1 MSYIKL
7 SDSYNHGDILKVIS
21 GSEVYKYLYNSG
33 DWVKTY
39 PSEYGIKNFDA
50 FISDSYTINEDVLDY
65 SLNIKKKSYDSMYFE
80 ALTIAYNVLRYT
92 KNQYGVSYYEH
103 AVRTA
108 LNVAEPE
115 EKIAALL
122 MDIFKFGITPNR
134 LKIAGINDRIIHT
147 IELYNQIM
155 DNKNINDCKL
165 IAYKQAVNIAVSA
178 LNTELS
184 YPPKSK
190 DYNAAN
196 DFIDKKSFCNKLKN
210 YAKGENLN

>member
-1 MSYIKL
+1 
-7 SDSYNHGDILKVIS
+7 
-21 GSEVYKYLYNSG
+21 
-33 DWVKTY
+33 
-39 PSEYGIKNFDA
+39 
-50 FISDSYTINEDVLDY
+50 
-65 SLNIKKKSYDSMYFE
+65 MYFE